1 MRPDAFPAEAGGA
14 LAAGESTS
22 VLPIDLHTHTAASG
36 HGTADTVADLAK
48 AAAQKG
54 MAYLGISD
62 HGPATPGSCSAS
74 YFRGL
79 KMAPR
84 KRAGISVLYGAE
96 ANILDESGRLDLED
110 EILSG
115 LDFVIAS
122 IHPPTYHSP
131 AYEPVSLYDRVAA
144 YEDGRPTAA
153 HPVMKDRAAA
163 IRCNT
168 DAYIGA
174 MRNPYV
180 RILGHPDDVRYPVD
194 VRALTEAAVRY
205 GVILEVN
212 EASLTPGGFRGDTKD
227 ILRTMLEE
235 CAARRHPVLLSSD
248 SHGAAHVGEAPRGLA
263 LLEEIEF
270 PRELVLNFGTVRALL
285 AVKERHLT

>member
-1 MRPDAFPAEAGGA
+1 MRPDASPAEAGGA
-14 LAAGESTS
+14 LAAGEGMA

-48 AAAQKG
+48 AAARKG
-54 MAYLGISD
+54 MTALGISD

-79 KMAPR
+79 KVAPR
-84 KRAGISVLYGAE
+84 KRAGICVLYGAE

-122 IHPPTYHSP
+122 IHPPTYRSA
-131 AYEPVSLYDRVAA
+131 AYEPVSLYDKVAS
-144 YEDGRPTAA
+144 YEDGRMPAA
-153 HPVMKDRAAA
+153 HPVMKDRMAAV
-163 IRCNT
+163 RCNT

-194 VRALTEAAVRY
+194 VRELAEAAVRY

-212 EASLTPGGFRGDTKD
+212 EASLTPGGYRGDTRD
-227 ILRTMLEE
+227 TLRMILRE

-248 SHGAAHVGEAPRGLA
+248 SHGAAHAGEAPRGMQLLA
-263 LLEEIEF
+263 EEGF
-270 PRELVLNFGTVRALL
+270 PKELVLNFGTLRAFL
-285 AVKERHLT
+285 AVKERGRF